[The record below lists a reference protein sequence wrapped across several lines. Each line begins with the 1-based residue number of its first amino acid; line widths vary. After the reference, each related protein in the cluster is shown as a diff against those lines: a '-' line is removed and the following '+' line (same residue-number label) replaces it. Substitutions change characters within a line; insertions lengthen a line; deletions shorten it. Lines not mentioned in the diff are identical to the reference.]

1 MSLQIAAAASKG
13 FSYDFNPFQAMF
25 HFYTP
30 WKRQKKLWFLS
41 FLGGSKMGHWPR
53 IG

>member
-1 MSLQIAAAASKG
+1 MSLQFAAAASKG

-30 WKRQKKLWFLS
+30 WKRQKNSGFCR
-41 FLGGSKMGHWPR
+41 F
-53 IG
+53 